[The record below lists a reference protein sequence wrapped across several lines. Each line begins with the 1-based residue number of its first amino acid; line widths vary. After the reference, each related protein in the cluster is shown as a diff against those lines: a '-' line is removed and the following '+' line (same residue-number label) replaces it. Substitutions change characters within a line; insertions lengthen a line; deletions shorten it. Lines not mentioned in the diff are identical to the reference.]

1 MSRIEVGSRTLEQ
14 VASCSASEQAASV
27 WLLRILGVGLMWIGF
42 VLLFGPVVR
51 LADVLPFLGNLLG
64 FGSTVVRTRALS
76 ISLSRARALSL
87 SLARSL
93 ALSLSL
99 SLSLSVSLSLDL
111 CLSLSRAL
119 SHTLLLGFGSTVV
132 RRRTPYVSAYYYK
145 PPRRPKRIEA

>member
-64 FGSTVVRTRALS
+64 FGSTVVRTRA
-76 ISLSRARALSL
+76 RACALSL
-87 SLARSL
+87 SLFFAR
-93 ALSLSL
+93 SLSL
-99 SLSLSVSLSLDL
+99 SLSRARSLSHS
-111 CLSLSRAL
+111 CWA
-119 SHTLLLGFGSTVV
+119 
-132 RRRTPYVSAYYYK
+132 SA
-145 PPRRPKRIEA
+145 PPL